1 MASTS
6 ASTRNRSA
14 SRASKS
20 KSSNN
25 SSAQKRT
32 IRVRA
37 SRKTTR
43 DHDVTGA
50 APRNARRSRRPQQ
63 KQQVQLLVGGF
74 CRKFS
79 TLTKKYFE
87 SSLKS
92 CSRVAFSVAWLKFLS
107 NFQYGKTTQGRMI
120 LDGLLKKLKE
130 SFSPGSVHCVMSVL
144 HESVYTI
151 IHKHERL

>member
-1 MASTS
+1 MLDRKGMEELSAWIFSTEQEDYVEQ
-6 ASTRNRSA
+6 RIRLMLMED
-14 SRASKS
+14 SRVNSQSDWKS
-20 KSSNN
+20 F
-25 SSAQKRT
+25 AEH
-32 IRVRA
+32 VL
-37 SRKTTR
+37 
-43 DHDVTGA
+43 DV
-50 APRNARRSRRPQQ
+50 SQ

-107 NFQYGKTTQGRMI
+107 NFQYGKTTQRRMI

>member
-1 MASTS
+1 MLDRKGMEELSAWIFSTEQEDYVEQ
-6 ASTRNRSA
+6 RIRLMLMED
-14 SRASKS
+14 SRINSQRKS
-20 KSSNN
+20 F
-25 SSAQKRT
+25 AEH
-32 IRVRA
+32 VL
-37 SRKTTR
+37 
-43 DHDVTGA
+43 DV
-50 APRNARRSRRPQQ
+50 SQ

-79 TLTKKYFE
+79 TLTKKSFE

-130 SFSPGSVHCVMSVL
+130 SFSPESVHCVMSVL
-144 HESVYTI
+144 LESVYTI
-151 IHKHERL
+151 IHKHECL